1 MVIGLVEPTATALIL
16 AVFGAL
22 MVFSV
27 VLTRTLDRFG
37 VPVVLLFLVLGLLGG
52 SEAIGKVAFDNFSF
66 AYRMGTVAL
75 ILILFDGGLNTRVAS
90 IRRSLAPA
98 GMLATVGV
106 AATAGMMALAG
117 RAVGLGWG
125 EAVLVGAI
133 VSSTDAAAVFAVLR
147 GGAVRIRDRVRSVLE
162 VESCVNDPMAVL
174 LTVTMI
180 GVLRGSG
187 SAGWSLAWRVPMEL
201 VIGAGV
207 GVMAGLAMRWV
218 LARASL
224 KTAGLYPVATLA
236 AAFCSYGFATMCLGS
251 GFLAV
256 FATGVVL
263 GNGPLPYKTALARVH
278 DAVAWMSQVAMFLM
292 LGLLAFP
299 SQLVPVAGEGLLLGL
314 ALAFVARPLAACACL
329 LPMGWS
335 LREVIFI
342 GWVGLRGALPIIL
355 VTFPVMA
362 GHAGAERIFHIVFF
376 VVVVSAL
383 VPGASIVPLTRRL
396 RMGDSE
402 PPAPSAA
409 LEIHSLQHLDGM
421 IRAYRVVPSV
431 AVCGARLS
439 EIAFPPGSSAILVVR
454 GKELLAARGHTLL
467 EAGDHVYVFLKPGDE
482 PLIGLLFGAQTQ

>member
-1 MVIGLVEPTATALIL
+1 MLIGMVEPTATALIL

-37 VPVVLLFLVLGLLGG
+37 VPVVLLFLLLGLLGG
-52 SEAIGKVAFDNFSF
+52 SEAIGRVAFDNFSF
-66 AYRMGTVAL
+66 AYRVGTIAL

-90 IRRSLAPA
+90 IRRSIAPA
-98 GMLATVGV
+98 GLLATLGV
-106 AATAGMMALAG
+106 AATAGIMALAG

-174 LTVTMI
+174 MTVSVI
-180 GVLRGSG
+180 EALSSG
-187 SAGWSLAWRVPMEL
+187 GAPGWSLAWRVPTEL

-207 GVMAGLAMRWV
+207 GVLVGLAMRWV
-218 LARASL
+218 LVRASL

-263 GNGPLPYKTALARVH
+263 GNGPLPYKAVLARVH

-299 SQLVPVAGEGLLLGL
+299 SQLVPVAGQGLLLGL
-314 ALAFVARPLAACACL
+314 ALAFVARPLAACVCL

-335 LREVIFI
+335 LREVMFI
-342 GWVGLRGALPIIL
+342 GWVGLRGAVPIIL
-355 VTFPVMA
+355 ATFPVMA
-362 GHAGAERIFHIVFF
+362 GLQGAERIFHIVFF

-396 RMGDSE
+396 RMGDAE

-421 IRAYRVVPSV
+421 IRAYHIEPSV
-431 AVCGARLS
+431 AVCGAKLS

-454 GKELLAARGHTLL
+454 GKEVLAARGHTRI
-467 EAGDHVYVFLKPGDE
+467 EAGDHVYLFLKPGDE